1 MSGEDPCSRDE
12 ELASARA
19 GSQQAFGALVRAHQ
33 KSVYGVALRMLA
45 SREQAEEL
53 AQEVFLSL
61 HRNLAAIESGRHLA
75 FWLRRVT
82 ANAAIDR
89 LRRPRLVTAPLHEA
103 QDVAQAADESDP
115 LLRRELQ
122 RLLSGLPPAPRAVLI
137 LRYQEDLD
145 PVEIARV
152 LDLPLNTVKSHLKRS
167 LASLRER
174 LREPDTDP
182 DTPPNLAARARSE
195 SE

>member
-1 MSGEDPCSRDE
+1 MSGEDPCSCDE

-19 GSQQAFGALVRAHQ
+19 GSQQAFATLVRAHQ
-33 KSVYGVALRMLA
+33 KSVFGVALRMLA

-61 HRNLAAIESGRHLA
+61 HRNLAAIESARHLS

-89 LRRPRLVTAPLHEA
+89 LRRPRLVTTPLHEA
-103 QDVAQAADESDP
+103 ADLAQIADESDP
-115 LLRRELQ
+115 LLRRELS
-122 RLLSGLPPAPRAVLI
+122 RLLSGLQPAPRAVLI

-152 LDLPLNTVKSHLKRS
+152 LDLPVNTVKSHLKRS

-174 LREPDTDP
+174 MREPQP
-182 DTPPNLAARARSE
+182 ARQAPMSVATRDE
-195 SE
+195 SD

>member
-1 MSGEDPCSRDE
+1 MSGEDPCSCDE

-19 GSQQAFGALVRAHQ
+19 GSQQAFAALVRVHQ
-33 KSVYGVALRMLA
+33 KAVYSLGLRMLA
-45 SREQAEEL
+45 SRELAEEL
-53 AQEVFLSL
+53 AQEIFLSL
-61 HRNLAAIESGRHLA
+61 HRNLAAIESGRHLV

-89 LRRPRLVTAPLHEA
+89 LRRPRLATAPLQEA
-103 QDVAQAADESDP
+103 SELAQSADESDP
-115 LLRRELQ
+115 LLSRTLA
-122 RLLSGLPPAPRAVLI
+122 RLLSELAPAPRAVLI

-145 PVEIARV
+145 PVEVARV
-152 LDLPLNTVKSHLKRS
+152 LDMPVNTVKSHLKRS

-174 LREPDTDP
+174 MLEPQADP
-182 DTPPNLAARARSE
+182 RAPMNMARPTGE